1 MRLLLV
7 HTRGDFP
14 AGLEEADCHVTE
26 KTMWQGTG
34 GEPLGAKDLLS
45 PEHKE
50 MSSQQPVSLE
60 EALQPQ
66 VGSQLWPSPR
76 FQPDKTL
83 HRRLSQ
89 PQVWREAQLT
99 YATEPRSGKVRTPGA
114 GGLGIRGAQGK
125 GLRWTLPLHMQPS
138 CGLPEL
144 VIQAPPLCHH
154 RRVSLTR

>member
-1 MRLLLV
+1 M

-89 PQVWREAQLT
+89 PISSLL
-99 YATEPRSGKVRTPGA
+99 S
-114 GGLGIRGAQGK
+114 
-125 GLRWTLPLHMQPS
+125 
-138 CGLPEL
+138 
-144 VIQAPPLCHH
+144 H
-154 RRVSLTR
+154 RNYEIVSMYCFKPISLQ